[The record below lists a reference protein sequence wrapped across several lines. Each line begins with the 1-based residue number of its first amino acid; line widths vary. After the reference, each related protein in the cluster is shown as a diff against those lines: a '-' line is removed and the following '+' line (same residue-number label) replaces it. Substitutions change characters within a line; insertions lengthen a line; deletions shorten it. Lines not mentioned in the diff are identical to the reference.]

1 MRRKTKEKMNRLINI
16 GILCWV
22 IMLIFAVILIF
33 QKRYFWA
40 LISFV
45 GMMVGIVSLKNLKKE
60 MKSIKNIN
68 SHDNSWIH
76 NFWSFELLRVVLNV
90 YLIQKLRM
98 ILYLEIFVMRRILRK
113 EYMTER
119 EQVQQIVKK
128 YNKSIA
134 TLSEKL
140 QLKNLKRWRNM

>member
-33 QKRYFWA
+33 QKRYCWA

-45 GMMVGIVSLKNLKKE
+45 GMMVGIVSLKDLKKE

-68 SHDNSWIH
+68 SHDNS
-76 NFWSFELLRVVLNV
+76 
-90 YLIQKLRM
+90 
-98 ILYLEIFVMRRILRK
+98 
-113 EYMTER
+113 
-119 EQVQQIVKK
+119 
-128 YNKSIA
+128 
-134 TLSEKL
+134 
-140 QLKNLKRWRNM
+140 

>member
-1 MRRKTKEKMNRLINI
+1 MRRKTKEKMNRLINV

-68 SHDNSWIH
+68 SHDNS
-76 NFWSFELLRVVLNV
+76 
-90 YLIQKLRM
+90 
-98 ILYLEIFVMRRILRK
+98 
-113 EYMTER
+113 
-119 EQVQQIVKK
+119 
-128 YNKSIA
+128 
-134 TLSEKL
+134 
-140 QLKNLKRWRNM
+140 